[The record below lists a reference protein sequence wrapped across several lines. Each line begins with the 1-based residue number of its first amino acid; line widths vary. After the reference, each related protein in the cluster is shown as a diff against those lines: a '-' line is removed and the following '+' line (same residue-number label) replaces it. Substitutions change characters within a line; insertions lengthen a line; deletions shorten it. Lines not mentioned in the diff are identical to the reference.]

1 MPQQIGEKYQVAVF
15 IEEIKGKE
23 MAEGVGMDEFR
34 VDAVF
39 EGMFLE
45 LLCDS
50 ARGDLLSEPVDEQ
63 ETAFFSDPIQ
73 EFVPEPDGQ
82 VDPPDPASFGVD
94 VDVSCLDMLW
104 VVQIQLRMIRS
115 PVFT

>member
-1 MPQQIGEKYQVAVF
+1 
-15 IEEIKGKE
+15 

-39 EGMFLE
+39 VSEFLE

-50 ARGDLLSEPVDEQ
+50 ARGDLFSEPVDEQ
-63 ETAFFSDPIQ
+63 ETAFFTDPFQQFI
-73 EFVPEPDGQ
+73 PEPDGQ
-82 VDPPDPASFGVD
+82 VDPPDPSPFRVD
-94 VDVSCLDMLW
+94 VDVSSLDMLW